1 MKSLI
6 IFSTMFL
13 AISSSHAAPQYQ
25 CVAPSSGASA
35 TATPTAVST
44 TGGSYY
50 YTTPVAPFVTP
61 TGPPFTPPLPLR
73 TFQQPVVL
81 PNGVVALASYL
92 QMSVSEDTP
101 DTPIIETQQIGPHAF
116 FAFEFNSTYQGKR
129 CRFHFAFSAG
139 DGSNEEG
146 SQEIYALTSGSGTID
161 DKLTF
166 NKKPTTGE
174 FPIAIFLP
182 SDPATGRRFQLGAS
196 SNGDSLLYAEHRA
209 DFDCP
214 TQLTGWET
222 RGAYFSNSVA
232 DSSAN
237 WSWNHGLVVEVLGG
251 SQTWNGVEVVEGR
264 SRSYGAASRISHT

>member
-1 MKSLI
+1 MKSLA

-25 CVAPSSGASA
+25 CVAPSSSASA
-35 TATPTAVST
+35 TATPSPSST
-44 TGGSYY
+44 TGGSYHHNI
-50 YTTPVAPFVTP
+50 PVAPFVTP
-61 TGPPFTPPLPLR
+61 TGPPFTPPIPLM
-73 TFQQPVVL
+73 TYQQPVVL
-81 PNGVVALASYL
+81 PNGVVALAPYL
-92 QMSVSEDTP
+92 QMSVSKDTP
-101 DTPIIETQQIGPHAF
+101 DTPIIKTKQIGPHTF

-139 DGSNEEG
+139 DGSNENG

-161 DKLTF
+161 NRLTF
-166 NKKPTTGE
+166 NNKPTTGKA
-174 FPIAIFLP
+174 PIAIFLP
-182 SDPATGRRFQLGAS
+182 FDPVTRLRLDLGAS

-222 RGAYFSNSVA
+222 RGASFGNSTAV
-232 DSSAN
+232 SSAN

-251 SQTWNGVEVVEGR
+251 SETWNEGLKW
-264 SRSYGAASRISHT
+264 